1 MQIQKRNVSFITTI
15 MASLSDKELRK
26 TYADYYQD
34 YAPLTAEIVQPAL
47 VIAAEY
53 DYSNV
58 TEMYKSYAFP
68 EQKTIVLP
76 GGAFAFYEQKEKVL
90 EAICGFVK

>member
-15 MASLSDKELRK
+15 MASLTDKELRK

-34 YAPLTAEIVQPAL
+34 YAPLTSEIGIPAL
-47 VIAAEY
+47 VIAAEN
-53 DYSNV
+53 DYS
-58 TEMYKSYAFP
+58 TGTKMYKTFAFP
-68 EQKTIVLP
+68 QQKTILLP